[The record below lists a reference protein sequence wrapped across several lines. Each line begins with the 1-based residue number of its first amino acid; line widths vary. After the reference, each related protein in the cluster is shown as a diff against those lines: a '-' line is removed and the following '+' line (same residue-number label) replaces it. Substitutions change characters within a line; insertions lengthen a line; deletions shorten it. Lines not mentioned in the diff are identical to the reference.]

1 MTRARSTVALRDDQ
15 RQQLRKITRAGRSTA
30 REITHAHVLLKSD
43 AGLSDQAIAEQL
55 SISTQTV
62 VRVRKRFANET
73 LEAALTHRRPSAYK
87 PRKVDGRLEAHIIA
101 LASGDPPDGRAHW
114 SLRLLADVL
123 VQLEHVS
130 SISPETVRQV
140 LKKTNS
146 SHT

>member
-1 MTRARSTVALRDDQ
+1 MTRARYTVELRDNQ

-30 REITHAHVLLKSD
+30 REITHAYVLLKSD
-43 AGLSDQAIAEQL
+43 AGLSDEEIAEQL
-55 SISTQTV
+55 SINPQTV
-62 VRVRKRFANET
+62 WRVRKRFVNET
-73 LEAALTHRRPSAYK
+73 LEAALTHRQPSAYK

-146 SHT
+146 SPT